1 MKRRRRAWVPPSQRG
16 RVEFPDPS
24 TASPEGIVAVGAK
37 PTPEVL
43 KDAYRRGIFPWPHE
57 GYPLLWFSPDPRFVL
72 EPTKAHLHKS
82 LRKAM
87 KKTELV
93 IKADTNFRAVIEA
106 CSDKKRPGQ
115 RGTWITDEMIEGYTA
130 LHGEGYA
137 HSIEAWQPL
146 PAGETLVGGLY
157 GISFG
162 NVFYGES
169 MFQIAPD
176 ASKIAFATLLAN
188 LITWKFDLVDCQSY
202 TDHLARFGAVH
213 WPRRRFLDVLANS
226 LKAPTREGKWS
237 LAVTPKEAVDIVT
250 APMPESSEGEDE

>member
-1 MKRRRRAWVPPSQRG
+1 MMRRPRPPPRPLRG
-16 RVEFPDPS
+16 RIEFPDPS

-37 PTPEVL
+37 PEPEIL
-43 KDAYRRGIFPWPHE
+43 KDAYQRGIFPWPHE

-115 RGTWITDEMIEGYTA
+115 RGTWITDDMVEGYA
-130 LHGEGYA
+130 KLHAEGFA
-137 HSIEAWQPL
+137 HSIEAWQGD
-146 PAGETLVGGLY
+146 ALVGGLY

-162 NVFYGES
+162 NIFYGES
-169 MFQIAPD
+169 MFQTAPD
-176 ASKIAFATLLAN
+176 ASKIAFGTLLAN
-188 LITWKFDLVDCQSY
+188 LVKWKFDLVDCQSY

-213 WPRRRFLDVLANS
+213 WPRQKFLDVLANA
-226 LKAPTREGKWS
+226 LKAPTRQGKWT
-237 LAVTPKEAVDIVT
+237 LEVTPKEAVELVT
-250 APMPESSEGEDE
+250 APMPDGDDE